1 MSISFFYYFFENV
14 KEKITKKKNKK
25 TNKTNKTNK
34 TTNKTANKTTNKTKT
49 NKTNKNGTKNFYPT
63 LRQIFNPYKEKQN
76 NAIFILLFYRQKTPI
91 KVIMGLYL
99 CTYKVL
105 SYLLC

>member
-1 MSISFFYYFFENV
+1 MSISFFYYFFESA
-14 KEKITKKKNKK
+14 KEKITKKNNKK
-25 TNKTNKTNK
+25 TNKT
-34 TTNKTANKTTNKTKT
+34 KTKT
-49 NKTNKNGTKNFYPT
+49 NKTYKNRTKNFYPT

>member
-1 MSISFFYYFFENV
+1 MSISFFYYFSKNA
-14 KEKITKKKNKK
+14 KEKITKKNNKK

-34 TTNKTANKTTNKTKT
+34 TTNKTKT
-49 NKTNKNGTKNFYPT
+49 NKTYKNRTKNFYPT

>member
-1 MSISFFYYFFENV
+1 MSISFFYYFFENA
-14 KEKITKKKNKK
+14 KEKITKKNNKK
-25 TNKTNKTNK
+25 TNKT
-34 TTNKTANKTTNKTKT
+34 KTKT
-49 NKTNKNGTKNFYPT
+49 NKTYKNRTKNFYPT